1 MHKVF
6 AVLIA
11 IAGIVGFATVGQA
24 ACGHDLDVADTSGTT
39 VATDTTTTT
48 TPIVPDQS
56 GG

>member
-11 IAGIVGFATVGQA
+11 IAGIVGFATVAQA
-24 ACGHDLDVADTSGTT
+24 ACGHDLDVVDTGGTT
-39 VATDTTTTT
+39 VATDTTT